1 MCNGIICR
9 HFIMPIS
16 KPAIEGVSFI
26 EAENIPPELDSVNTD
41 ERKLLAFLF
50 FICNP
55 LQKLSNYQWYY
66 THKKNGEPSRSIWC
80 SNLKDISDNRYINRY
95 K

>member
-41 ERKLLAFLF
+41 ERKLLAFYF
-50 FICNP
+50 SFAIP
-55 LQKLSNYQWYY
+55 F
-66 THKKNGEPSRSIWC
+66 KNCPIINGITLIKRTVSHPAVSGAVTSRTSLTIGT
-80 SNLKDISDNRYINRY
+80 
-95 K
+95 